1 VATLNALLAN
11 GLLQQHQAAIRV
23 RKTFFIA
30 LSPASAG
37 MVLFENE
44 GFHVM
49 TNFSPP
55 TTLMQLVARSRM
67 LGADRS
73 ICNWGGG
80 NTSAKAKEVDFRG
93 HPARILWVKGS
104 GSDLA
109 TVTEASFTGLYLDD
123 VLPLLG
129 RERMSDSEMVEYL
142 AHCFFEP
149 GRPRPSIETLLH
161 GFLPF
166 AHVDHTHADATNYF
180 ACAADGQSHARD
192 CFGDDL
198 IWIPYRR
205 PGFGLAREVA
215 LAVRARQDAKLIIL
229 AKHGLITWGETDEA
243 CYASTMETIAR
254 ARAFVEERIAR
265 AGRMIFGGIRVTPL
279 STGERRQVAAHV
291 APILRGLISVEKR
304 QVLCFEDDHDVLT
317 FVGGQDTSRL
327 TRIGAACP
335 DHLVHT
341 KPWPLLVDWTPGQD
355 LTTLTE
361 ALHAGIADYV
371 EKYLHYLEE
380 NAQQNLDPDATTPIY
395 RESDAVADP
404 YPRVILIPGVGMF
417 TTGKDATMADVAAQ
431 LYHRAIAVMRGA
443 EACGGFISLSDAESY
458 AVEYWPLEQYKL
470 TLAPPEREFA
480 RHVVLVTGAAGGIG
494 SAICRHLVR
503 DGAHILATDI
513 DLAGAEQLAAY
524 LNQQYGVGRVV
535 AVKMD
540 VTNEQSIQE
549 AFEHASL
556 AFGGIDVIIN
566 NAGLASSAPITE
578 TSIAEWNRNWNVLA
592 TGYFLVAREGFR
604 LLSLQGRGGNLVF
617 VASKNALVAGKN
629 AAAYSTAKAAEVHLA
644 RCLAEE
650 GGQFGI
656 RVNTVNPDA
665 VLAGSRIWDSTWR
678 EERAATYGVA
688 PDQLEEVYRK
698 RTTLGVN
705 ILPEDIAQAVAFFAS
720 PTRSTKSTG
729 NILNVDGGVAAA
741 YPR

>member
-1 VATLNALLAN
+1 MT
-11 GLLQQHQAAIRV
+11 RV
-23 RKTFFIA
+23 SI
-30 LSPASAG
+30 S
-37 MVLFENE
+37 
-44 GFHVM
+44 
-49 TNFSPP
+49 
-55 TTLMQLVARSRM
+55 TTLAQLVARSRK

-80 NTSAKAKEVDFRG
+80 NTSAKSIETDFRG
-93 HPARILWVKGS
+93 RPTHVLWVKGS

-109 TVTEASFTGLYLDD
+109 TVTDASFTGLYLDD
-123 VLPLLG
+123 VLPLLE
-129 RERMSDSEMVEYL
+129 RERMSDSEMVDYL

-149 GRPRPSIETLLH
+149 TRPRPSIETFLH

-166 AHVDHTHADATNYF
+166 THVDHTHADATNYF
-180 ACAADGQSHARD
+180 ACAAGGEALARD
-192 CFGDDL
+192 CFGDTL

-215 LAVRARQDAKLIIL
+215 LALRAKPDATLVIL
-229 AKHGLITWGETDEA
+229 AKHGLITWGDTDEA
-243 CYASTMETIAR
+243 CYASTLATIAQ
-254 ARAFVEERIAR
+254 ARDYVEARIAHADRSVFSGLRVTTLSTEERRTVA
-265 AGRMIFGGIRVTPL
+265 
-279 STGERRQVAAHV
+279 SQVAPV
-291 APILRGLISVEKR
+291 LRGLVSAEKR
-304 QVLCFEDDHDVLT
+304 QILRFEDGEDVLT
-317 FVGGQDTSRL
+317 FAGSQDAPRL
-327 TRIGAACP
+327 TKIGAACP

-341 KPWPLLVDWTPGQD
+341 KPWPLLVDWTPEQD
-355 LTTLTE
+355 IAALTE
-361 ALHAGIADYV
+361 ALRTGVETYV
-371 EKYLHYLEE
+371 EKYHHYLEA
-380 NAQQNLDPDATTPIY
+380 NAQQDLDPGATTPVY
-395 RESDAVADP
+395 RASDAAADP
-404 YPRVILIPGVGMF
+404 HPRVILIPGVGMF
-417 TTGKDATMADVAAQ
+417 TTGKDAAMADVSAQ

-470 TLAPPEREFA
+470 KLAPPEREFA
-480 RHVVLVTGAAGGIG
+480 RRVVLVTGAAGGIG
-494 SAICRHLVR
+494 SAICRQVAQ
-503 DGAHILATDI
+503 DGAHIIATDI
-513 DLAGAEQLAAY
+513 DLTGAEQLAAY
-524 LNQQYGVGRVV
+524 LNQQFGEGRAL

-540 VTNEQSIQE
+540 VTNEESVV
-549 AFEHASL
+549 AALAAAAL
-556 AFGGIDVIIN
+556 AFGGIDVIVN

-578 TSIAEWNRNWNVLA
+578 TSLAEWNKNWNVLA

-604 LLSLQGRGGNLVF
+604 LMQAQRRGGNMVF

-629 AAAYSTAKAAEVHLA
+629 AAAYSTAKAAEAHLA

-678 EERAATYGVA
+678 HERAATYGVA

-705 ILPEDIAQAVAFFAS
+705 ILPEDIAEAVAFFAS
-720 PTRSTKSTG
+720 PFRSAKSTG

>member
-1 VATLNALLAN
+1 
-11 GLLQQHQAAIRV
+11 
-23 RKTFFIA
+23 
-30 LSPASAG
+30 
-37 MVLFENE
+37 
-44 GFHVM
+44 M
-49 TNFSPP
+49 TNISPP
-55 TTLMQLVARSRM
+55 TTLSQLVARSRK

-80 NTSAKAKEVDFRG
+80 NTSAKAEEIDFRG
-93 HPARILWVKGS
+93 RPARILWVKGS

-123 VLPLLG
+123 VLPLLE
-129 RERMSDSEMVEYL
+129 RERMSDGEMVDYL
-142 AHCFFEP
+142 AHCFYEP

-180 ACAADGQSHARD
+180 ACAADGEARARD
-192 CFGDDL
+192 CFGEDL

-215 LAVRARQDAKLIIL
+215 LALRDRPDAKLVIL
-229 AKHGLITWGETDEA
+229 AKHGLITWGETGEA
-243 CYASTMETIAR
+243 CYASTLETITR
-254 ARAFVEERIAR
+254 ARDYVEARIAR
-265 AGRMIFGGIRVTPL
+265 SGRVVFGGARVTTL
-279 STGERRQVAAHV
+279 SAEERRAVAAQI
-291 APILRGLISVEKR
+291 APILRGLVSKDKR
-304 QVLCFEDDHDVLT
+304 QVLRFEDTGDALT
-317 FVGGQDTSRL
+317 YASSQDAPRL
-327 TRIGAACP
+327 SKIGAACP

-341 KPWPLLVDWTPGQD
+341 KPWPLLVNWTPAHDVAALAGA
-355 LTTLTE
+355 LRTGIE
-361 ALHAGIADYV
+361 AYV
-371 EKYLHYLEE
+371 VKYRHYLEE
-380 NAQQNLDPDATTPIY
+380 NAQQDLDPDAATPVY
-395 RESDAVADP
+395 RAADAAADP
-404 YPRVILIPGVGMF
+404 HPRVILIPGVGMF
-417 TTGKDATMADVAAQ
+417 TTGKDALMADVSAQ

-470 TLAPPEREFA
+470 KLAPPEREFA

-494 SAICRHLVR
+494 SAVCRRLAQ
-503 DGAHILATDI
+503 DGAHIIVTDI
-513 DLAGAEQLAAY
+513 DLAGAEQLAVF
-524 LNQQYGVGRVV
+524 LNQQYGAGRAV

-540 VTNEQSIQE
+540 VTSEESVRA
-549 AFEHASL
+549 AFERAAL
-556 AFGGIDVIIN
+556 AFGGVDVIVN
-566 NAGLASSAPITE
+566 NAGLASSAPVTE
-578 TSIAEWNRNWNVLA
+578 TSLQEWNKNWNVLA

-604 LLSLQGRGGNLVF
+604 LLQAQGRGGNLVF

-629 AAAYSTAKAAEVHLA
+629 ATAYSTAKAAEVHLA

-656 RVNTVNPDA
+656 RVNIVNPDA
-665 VLAGSRIWDSTWR
+665 VLAGSRIWDSAWR
-678 EERAATYGVA
+678 QERAATYGVA

-705 ILPEDIAQAVAFFAS
+705 ILPGDIAEAVAFFAS
-720 PTRSTKSTG
+720 PTRSIKSTG

>member
-1 VATLNALLAN
+1 MTDVSVPTVLA
-11 GLLQQHQAAIRV
+11 
-23 RKTFFIA
+23 
-30 LSPASAG
+30 
-37 MVLFENE
+37 
-44 GFHVM
+44 
-49 TNFSPP
+49 
-55 TTLMQLVARSRM
+55 QLVARSRK

-80 NTSAKAKEVDFRG
+80 NTSAKADEVDFRG
-93 HPARILWVKGS
+93 RRARILWVKGS

-109 TVTEASFTGLYLDD
+109 SVTEASFTGLYMAD
-123 VLPLLG
+123 VLPLLD
-129 RERMSDSEMVEYL
+129 RERMSDSEMVDYL
-142 AHCFFEP
+142 AHCFYEP

-166 AHVDHTHADATNYF
+166 AHIDHTHADATNYF
-180 ACAADGQSHARD
+180 ACAEGGEALARD

-215 LAVRARQDAKLIIL
+215 LALRARPDAKLVIL
-229 AKHGLITWGETDEA
+229 AKHGLITWGDSDEA
-243 CYASTMETIAR
+243 CYASTLWTIAQ
-254 ARAFVEERIAR
+254 ARNFVEARIAR
-265 AGRMIFGGIRVTPL
+265 ADRAVFGGP
-279 STGERRQVAAHV
+279 STTIVAAEERRTIAAQVAPV
-291 APILRGLISVEKR
+291 LRGLVSAEKR
-304 QVLCFEDDHDVLT
+304 QILRFEDGEDVLT
-317 FVGGQDTSRL
+317 FASSQDAPRL
-327 TRIGAACP
+327 TKIGAACP

-341 KPWPLLVDWTPGQD
+341 KPWPLLVDWTPEQD
-355 LTTLTE
+355 VVALPE
-361 ALHAGIADYV
+361 ALRTGIAAYV
-371 EKYLHYLEE
+371 EKYRRYLEE
-380 NAQQNLDPDATTPIY
+380 NAQQDLDPGAATPVY
-395 RESDAVADP
+395 REAGAAADP
-404 YPRVILIPGVGMF
+404 HPRVILIPGVGMF
-417 TTGKDATMADVAAQ
+417 TTGKDAMMADVSAQ
-431 LYHRAIAVMRGA
+431 LAHRSIDVMRGA

-470 TLAPPEREFA
+470 KMAPPEREFS

-494 SAICRHLVR
+494 SAICRRVAQ
-503 DGAHILATDI
+503 DGAHIVATDI
-513 DLAGAEQLAAY
+513 DLASAEQLAAH
-524 LNQQYGVGRVV
+524 LNQHFGAGRAV

-540 VTNEQSIQE
+540 VTNEESVRA
-549 AFEHASL
+549 AFAQAQLS
-556 AFGGIDVIIN
+556 FGGVDVFVN
-566 NAGLASSAPITE
+566 NAGLASSASITE
-578 TSIAEWNRNWNVLA
+578 TSLAEWNKNWNVLA

-604 LLSLQGRGGNLVF
+604 LLEAQGRGGNLVF

-629 AAAYSTAKAAEVHLA
+629 AAAYSTAKAAEAHLA

-665 VLAGSRIWDSTWR
+665 VLAGSRIWGSSWR
-678 EERAATYGVA
+678 QERAATYGVA

-705 ILPEDIAQAVAFFAS
+705 ILPEDIAEAVAFFAS
-720 PTRSTKSTG
+720 PTRSSKSTG

>member
-1 VATLNALLAN
+1 
-11 GLLQQHQAAIRV
+11 
-23 RKTFFIA
+23 
-30 LSPASAG
+30 
-37 MVLFENE
+37 
-44 GFHVM
+44 M
-49 TNFSPP
+49 TNSLTP
-55 TTLMQLVARSRM
+55 TTLAQLVARSRQ

-73 ICNWGGG
+73 VCNWGGG
-80 NTSAKAKEVDFRG
+80 NTSAKSNEIDFRG
-93 HPARILWVKGS
+93 RPARILWVKGS

-109 TVTEASFTGLYLDD
+109 TVTEASFTGLLLDD
-123 VLPLLG
+123 VLPLLE

-142 AHCFFEP
+142 AHCFYEP

-166 AHVDHTHADATNYF
+166 THIDHTHADATNYF
-180 ACAADGQSHARD
+180 ACAANGEALARD
-192 CFGDDL
+192 CFGDEL

-215 LAVRARQDAKLIIL
+215 LAVRAKPDATLVIL
-229 AKHGLITWGETDEA
+229 AKHGLITWGETDDD
-243 CYASTMETIAR
+243 CYTSTLATIAR
-254 ARAFVEERIAR
+254 ARDYVESRIAHADR
-265 AGRMIFGGIRVTPL
+265 SDFGGARVSARPAD
-279 STGERRQVAAHV
+279 ERRTIAAQV
-291 APILRGLISVEKR
+291 APILRGLVSAEKR
-304 QVLCFEDDHDVLT
+304 QILRFEDGDDVLA
-317 FVGGQDTSRL
+317 FASSQDAPRL
-327 TRIGAACP
+327 TTIGAACP

-341 KPWPLLVDWTPGQD
+341 KPWPLLVDWTPDQNS
-355 LTTLTE
+355 E
-361 ALHAGIADYV
+361 ALVASLREGVSTYV
-371 EKYLHYLEE
+371 AKYRRYLEANE
-380 NAQQNLDPDATTPIY
+380 QQNLDPDAAAPVY
-395 RESDAVADP
+395 RASDAVSDP
-404 YPRVILIPGVGMF
+404 HPRVILIPGVGMF
-417 TTGKDATMADVAAQ
+417 TTGKDAAMADVSAQ

-443 EACGGFISLSDAESY
+443 EACDGFISLSDAESY

-470 TLAPPEREFA
+470 KMAPPEREFA

-494 SAICRHLVR
+494 SATCRRVAQ
-503 DGAHILATDI
+503 DGAHIVATDI

-524 LNQQYGVGRVV
+524 LNQHFGAGRAI

-540 VTNEQSIQE
+540 VTNEESVRA
-549 AFEHASL
+549 AFERAAL
-556 AFGGIDVIIN
+556 AFGGIDVIVN

-578 TSIAEWNRNWNVLA
+578 TSLAEWNKNWNVLA

-604 LLSLQGRGGNLVF
+604 LMQAQGRGGNLVF
-617 VASKNALVAGKN
+617 IASKNALVAGKN
-629 AAAYSTAKAAEVHLA
+629 AAAYSTAKAAEAHLA

-665 VLAGSRIWDSTWR
+665 VLAGSRIWDSAWR
-678 EERAATYGVA
+678 QERAATYGVA

-705 ILPEDIAQAVAFFAS
+705 ILPEDIAEAVAFFAS
-720 PTRSTKSTG
+720 PTRSVKSTG

>member
-1 VATLNALLAN
+1 MTHV
-11 GLLQQHQAAIRV
+11 
-23 RKTFFIA
+23 
-30 LSPASAG
+30 SAS
-37 MVLFENE
+37 
-44 GFHVM
+44 
-49 TNFSPP
+49 
-55 TTLMQLVARSRM
+55 TTLAQLVARSRK

-73 ICNWGGG
+73 MINWGGG
-80 NTSAKAKEVDFRG
+80 NTSAKADEVDFRG
-93 HPARILWVKGS
+93 RAARILWVKGS

-109 TVTEASFTGLYLDD
+109 TVTDASFTGLYLDD
-123 VLPLLG
+123 VLPLLE
-129 RERMSDSEMVEYL
+129 RERMSDSEMVDYL
-142 AHCFFEP
+142 AHCFYEP

-166 AHVDHTHADATNYF
+166 THIDHTHADATNYF
-180 ACAADGQSHARD
+180 ACAADGEKLARD

-215 LAVRARQDAKLIIL
+215 LALHANPHAKLVIL
-229 AKHGLITWGETDEA
+229 AKHGLITWGESDED
-243 CYASTMETIAR
+243 CYASTLATISR
-254 ARAFVEERIAR
+254 ARDYVESRIAKSSPGGRLQGVFGGARVTALSAEERRAIA
-265 AGRMIFGGIRVTPL
+265 A
-279 STGERRQVAAHV
+279 QVAPV
-291 APILRGLISVEKR
+291 LRGLVSAEKR
-304 QVLCFEDDHDVLT
+304 QILRFEDTEDVLT
-317 FVGGQDTSRL
+317 FASSQDAPRL
-327 TRIGAACP
+327 TTIGAACP

-341 KPWPLLVDWTPGQD
+341 KPWPLLVDWTPEQGM
-355 LTTLTE
+355 TTLSE
-361 ALHAGIADYV
+361 ALRPGV
-371 EKYLHYLEE
+371 EAYLAKYRHYLDA
-380 NAQQNLDPDATTPIY
+380 NAQQDLDSDAAMPVY
-395 RESDAVADP
+395 RESDAAADP
-404 YPRVILIPGVGMF
+404 HPRVILIPGVGMF
-417 TTGKDATMADVAAQ
+417 TTGKDAMMAGVSAQ

-470 TLAPPEREFA
+470 KMAPPEREFS

-494 SAICRHLVR
+494 SAICRRVAQ
-503 DGAHILATDI
+503 GGGHIVATDI
-513 DLAGAEQLAAY
+513 DLAGAEQLATY
-524 LNQQYGVGRVV
+524 LNEHFGVGRAV

-540 VTNEQSIQE
+540 VTNEASVHA
-549 AFEHASL
+549 AFGLAAL
-556 AFGGIDVIIN
+556 AFGGVDIIVN

-578 TSIAEWNRNWNVLA
+578 TTLSEWNKNWNVLA

-604 LLSLQGRGGNLVF
+604 LLQAQGRGGNLVF

-665 VLAGSRIWDSTWR
+665 VLAGSRIWDSAWR
-678 EERAATYGVA
+678 EARAATYGVA

-705 ILPEDIAQAVAFFAS
+705 ILPEDIAEAVAFFAS
-720 PTRSTKSTG
+720 PTRSVKSTG

>member
-1 VATLNALLAN
+1 
-11 GLLQQHQAAIRV
+11 
-23 RKTFFIA
+23 
-30 LSPASAG
+30 
-37 MVLFENE
+37 
-44 GFHVM
+44 M
-49 TNFSPP
+49 TYVSTP
-55 TTLMQLVARSRM
+55 TTLAQLVARSRR

-80 NTSAKAKEVDFRG
+80 NTSAKADEVDFRG
-93 HPARILWVKGS
+93 RPARILWVKGS

-123 VLPLLG
+123 VLPLLE
-129 RERMSDSEMVEYL
+129 RERMSDSEMVDYL

-149 GRPRPSIETLLH
+149 TRPRPSIETFLH

-166 AHVDHTHADATNYF
+166 THVDHTHADATNYF
-180 ACAADGQSHARD
+180 ACAAGGEALARD
-192 CFGDDL
+192 CFGDAL

-215 LAVRARQDAKLIIL
+215 LALRSKPDATLVIL
-229 AKHGLITWGETDEA
+229 AKHGLITWGDTDEA
-243 CYASTMETIAR
+243 CYASTLATIAQ
-254 ARAFVEERIAR
+254 ARDYVEERIAHANR
-265 AGRMIFGGIRVTPL
+265 SSSPIYRGSFGGPHVTTL
-279 STGERRQVAAHV
+279 STEERRTVASQVAPV
-291 APILRGLISVEKR
+291 LRGLVSAEKR
-304 QVLCFEDDHDVLT
+304 QILRFEDGEDVLT
-317 FVGGQDTSRL
+317 FAGSQDAPQL
-327 TRIGAACP
+327 TKIGAACP

-341 KPWPLLVDWTPGQD
+341 KPWPLLVDWTPEQD
-355 LTTLTE
+355 IAALTE
-361 ALHAGIADYV
+361 ALRTGVEAYV
-371 EKYLHYLEE
+371 EKYHRYLEA
-380 NAQQNLDPDATTPIY
+380 NAQQDLDPGAATPVY
-395 RESDAVADP
+395 RASDAVADP
-404 YPRVILIPGVGMF
+404 HPRVILIPGVGMF
-417 TTGKDATMADVAAQ
+417 TTGKDAAMADVSAQ

-470 TLAPPEREFA
+470 KLAPPEREFA

-494 SAICRHLVR
+494 SATCRRVAQ
-503 DGAHILATDI
+503 DGAHIVATDI
-513 DLAGAEQLAAY
+513 DFAGAEQLATY
-524 LNQQYGVGRVV
+524 LNQHFGGGRAL

-540 VTNEQSIQE
+540 VTNEESVV
-549 AFEHASL
+549 AALAAARL
-556 AFGGIDVIIN
+556 AFGGIDVIVN

-578 TSIAEWNRNWNVLA
+578 TSLAEWNKNWNVLA

-604 LLSLQGRGGNLVF
+604 LMQAQGRGGNMVF

-629 AAAYSTAKAAEVHLA
+629 AAAYSTAKAAEAHLA

-678 EERAATYGVA
+678 QERAATYGVA

-705 ILPEDIAQAVAFFAS
+705 ILPEDIAEAVAFFAS
-720 PTRSTKSTG
+720 PFRSAKSTG